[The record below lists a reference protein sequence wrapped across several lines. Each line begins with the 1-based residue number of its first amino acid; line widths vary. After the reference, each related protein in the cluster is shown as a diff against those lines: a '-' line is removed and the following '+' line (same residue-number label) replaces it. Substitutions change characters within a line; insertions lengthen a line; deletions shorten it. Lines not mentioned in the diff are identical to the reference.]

1 LYKIHL
7 EQVVNLIDTNRALDY
22 KVRVLEKCTTPNIS
36 KKYKAFR
43 KLFKERI
50 GAEALPKH

>member
-1 LYKIHL
+1 LHKTHL
-7 EQVVNLIDTNRALDY
+7 EQVVNLTDTNRALDY
-22 KVRVLEKCTTPNIS
+22 KVRVLEKRATLDIP
-36 KKYKAFR
+36 KEYKAFR

>member
-1 LYKIHL
+1 MHL
-7 EQVVNLIDTNRALDY
+7 EQVVNLADTNKVLDY
-22 KVRVLEKCTTPNIS
+22 KARVLEKYITLDIP

-50 GAEALPKH
+50 GVEALPKH